1 MKILL
6 AGATGAIGRPLVPLL
21 VEAGHEVVGLT
32 RRPDRIAQIEAAG
45 ARGVVCDVSTERDA
59 LLDVAHEL
67 QPDVVLDETTDLP
80 QRYDATD
87 MRAFYAAMGPLRLHG
102 SPNLL
107 DASLLT
113 GARHIF
119 QSIAFLHQPGGRAG
133 TDSPRTEDD
142 LVFLTDTPP
151 PWDAALPIIAAL
163 EQRTVERGGL
173 VLRYG
178 FLYGPGTHL
187 APGGQIHEDV
197 RARKFPVI
205 GGGRGR
211 FSFCH
216 VEDAAAATLA
226 AVERPEVS
234 GILQVVDD
242 DPIAVRDWL
251 PAFAREL
258 GAKKPLPAP
267 AFLARRLAGALPVHY
282 STTLPGVSNARAKRE
297 LDWAPAYPS
306 VRSAGFS
313 RRSAE
318 TREAR
323 TEYAK

>member
-1 MKILL
+1 VKILL

-21 VEAGHEVVGLT
+21 TEAGHEVVGLT

-45 ARGVVCDVSTERDA
+45 ARGVVCDVSTERDK
-59 LLDVAHEL
+59 LLDLAHDL

-80 QRYDATD
+80 QRYDPSD

-107 DASLLT
+107 DGSLLT
-113 GARHIF
+113 GARHVF
-119 QSIAFLHQPGGRAG
+119 QSIAFLHQPDGPVDR
-133 TDSPRTEDD
+133 PRTEDD
-142 LVFLTDTPP
+142 PVYLTDTPP

-163 EQRTVERGGL
+163 ERRVVERGGL

-187 APGGQIHEDV
+187 APGGQLHEDV
-197 RARKFPVI
+197 KARKFPVV

-216 VEDAAAATLA
+216 VEDAASATLA
-226 AVERPEVS
+226 AVERPDAR

-258 GAKKPLPAP
+258 GAKRPLPAP
-267 AFLARRLAGALPVHY
+267 AFLAKRLAGPLPVHY

-306 VRSAGFS
+306 VRSGAFL
-313 RRSAE
+313 RSSE